1 MPIASDSLRLGPI
14 IGYNITALGYQSLQI
29 SFSWSKGRFNIKMTC
44 YVKATI
50 VIAIS
55 VAKSKQKILH
65 NMVDIACYMHLVALL
80 LQWFRMFHVQ
90 CELIHLEWMR
100 YLFSHFFLNIKK
112 IICTRTYIPHSLW
125 SWYVY
130 ILVHMYQKGNAL
142 CTVSRCCC
150 RHVSP
155 KSNKI
160 NT

>member
-65 NMVDIACYMHLVALL
+65 NMVNIACTMLHAFGSVAPAMVSRSMRVNTSGMNAVSFLFYFLFKYQEENKSKFEPQRSLRDILDALICKLL
-80 LQWFRMFHVQ
+80 
-90 CELIHLEWMR
+90 
-100 YLFSHFFLNIKK
+100 
-112 IICTRTYIPHSLW
+112 ICTMYI
-125 SWYVY
+125 YT
-130 ILVHMYQKGNAL
+130 K
-142 CTVSRCCC
+142 
-150 RHVSP
+150 
-155 KSNKI
+155 
-160 NT
+160 

>member
-65 NMVDIACYMHLVALL
+65 NMVNIACTILHAFGSVAPAMVSRSMRVNTSGMNAVSFLFYFLFKYQEENKSKFEPQRSLRDILDALICKLL
-80 LQWFRMFHVQ
+80 
-90 CELIHLEWMR
+90 
-100 YLFSHFFLNIKK
+100 
-112 IICTRTYIPHSLW
+112 ICTMYI
-125 SWYVY
+125 YT
-130 ILVHMYQKGNAL
+130 K
-142 CTVSRCCC
+142 
-150 RHVSP
+150 
-155 KSNKI
+155 
-160 NT
+160 

>member
-65 NMVDIACYMHLVALL
+65 NMVNIACTILHAFGSVAPAMVSRSMRVDTSGMNAVSFLFYFLFKYQEENKSKFEPQRSLRDILDALICKLL
-80 LQWFRMFHVQ
+80 
-90 CELIHLEWMR
+90 
-100 YLFSHFFLNIKK
+100 
-112 IICTRTYIPHSLW
+112 ICTMYI
-125 SWYVY
+125 YT
-130 ILVHMYQKGNAL
+130 K
-142 CTVSRCCC
+142 
-150 RHVSP
+150 
-155 KSNKI
+155 
-160 NT
+160 